1 MPAWEAN
8 TDKIL
13 NEDGSLTLEVKETYA
28 IDLVPKKNP
37 SGSRGIVRID
47 YAAGEAINLSWTA
60 PDFLGDVVEIMGSRK
75 TASLVSPLHKLDFGD
90 DKQRPWR
97 IFTKQ
102 KEAKR
107 FIRMDPLARLN
118 AGCKIGDRVSV
129 RKIDVPIASKIV
141 VTPDYSMRG
150 TFHFIENVGVDQT
163 AVFLRRSLSKRP
175 LTEGDKIM
183 VALDMGYDDFG
194 KKRTGEASLV
204 IKVNEVFVEA
214 AEIVCDFC
222 LDIQSDPGTHRLQ
235 WIDKKHDGK
244 NICDSCEEAKAWYWP
259 SNLRKFGNGQLAT
272 TARVSYFSTI
282 FKINPPT
289 GGGDYAW
296 G

>member
-1 MPAWEAN
+1 MPTWEAN

-13 NEDGSLTLEVKETYA
+13 SEDGSLTLEVMETYA
-28 IDLVPKKNP
+28 RDLVPKENP
-37 SGSRGIVRID
+37 RGSRGIARID
-47 YAAGEAINLSWTA
+47 YAAGEAINLDWKRAFRSAFQGET
-60 PDFLGDVVEIMGSRK
+60 DFESDMNVIEIIGSRR
-75 TASLVSPLHKLDFGD
+75 TASLVSPIYRVDFGD
-90 DKQRPWR
+90 DKFRPWR
-97 IFTKQ
+97 PFTQ

-107 FIRMDPLARLN
+107 FIRMDGFARFN

-150 TFHFIENVGVDQT
+150 AFHFIENVGVDQT

-183 VALDMGYDDFG
+183 VAVDMGYDDFG
-194 KKRTGEASLV
+194 KKRTEEASLV
-204 IKVNEVFVEA
+204 IKVNDVFE
-214 AEIVCDFC
+214 
-222 LDIQSDPGTHRLQ
+222 
-235 WIDKKHDGK
+235 K
-244 NICDSCEEAKAWYWP
+244 NYG
-259 SNLRKFGNGQLAT
+259 SNTN
-272 TARVSYFSTI
+272 TARVDYFSTI